1 MKNKLL
7 LEEDELIP
15 NTEEVIEEEP
25 AQEEEVTIEEP
36 KQEDID
42 TAMTAG
48 LVSDLIKSQWDII
61 NQCHSIKINPLSD
74 EFNEVLDLIIDNT
87 YINIGQLEKLIQNE
101 IPAAETIEDGKELA

>member
-7 LEEDELIP
+7 LEEDELIAS
-15 NTEEVIEEEP
+15 EDEVVEEEP
-25 AQEEEVTIEEP
+25 AQEPQTETEP
-36 KQEDID
+36 SQEDID

-61 NQCHSIKINPLSD
+61 NQCHSIRINPLSD

-101 IPAAETIEDGKELA
+101 IPAAESIEDGKEIA